1 MRAGFVTAVELGRA
15 CIEEIHA
22 AGGSVALAV
31 TLRAEQAAAK
41 SGRVLLNELC
51 ARHGTPL
58 LKVRNINDPEAVAAL
73 DEARLDWLFI
83 VGWSQIARPEVL
95 ATAAQ
100 GVLGIHPTLLPEGRG
115 RAPIPWAILKGLTRT
130 GVTLFRLDAGVD
142 SGPVAGQV
150 EIPVAPGETATTLYD
165 KVAVAHRRLVRDCWP
180 HLVAGTLEFRAQ
192 DESRASYWPGRRP
205 EDGRIDLA
213 GRVADAE
220 RLVRAVTRP
229 YPGAFADHG
238 GVRYRLWSARL
249 GSATGAPPG
258 LTVVGDTL
266 RIEFPDGALLS
277 TDWESTTMPKGH
289 E

>member
-1 MRAGFVTAVELGRA
+1 MRAGFVTAVELGRV

-22 AGGSVALAV
+22 AGGSLALAV
-31 TLRAEQAAAK
+31 TLRDEQAAAK
-41 SGRVLLNELC
+41 SGRVLLDDLC
-51 ARHGTPL
+51 ARHDTPL

-73 DEARLDWLFI
+73 GEARLDWLFI

-95 ATAAQ
+95 ATAAR

-142 SGPVAGQV
+142 SGPIAGQL
-150 EIPVAPGETATTLYD
+150 EIPIAPDETATTLYE
-165 KVAVAHRRLVRDCWP
+165 KVAVGHRQLIRDCWP
-180 HLVAGTLEFRAQ
+180 RLEAGTVEFRPQ
-192 DESRASYWPGRRP
+192 DDTRASHWPGRRP
-205 EDGRIDLA
+205 EDGRIDPA
-213 GRVADAE
+213 GRAADAE

-229 YPGAFADHG
+229 YPGAFLDHG

-258 LTVVGDTL
+258 ATVAGDTL